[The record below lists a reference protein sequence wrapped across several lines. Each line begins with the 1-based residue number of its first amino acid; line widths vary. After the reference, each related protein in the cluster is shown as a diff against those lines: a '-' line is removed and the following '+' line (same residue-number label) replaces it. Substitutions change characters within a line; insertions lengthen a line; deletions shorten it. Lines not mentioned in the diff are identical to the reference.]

1 MQAMTDSPSQPDSA
15 RTLVFVLY
23 GLYAAAF
30 FTTGLTAVAG
40 LVIAY
45 LKRESLSGTVYR
57 SHADWLIRTFWI
69 SLAVSLVG
77 LLLTLLGIGMLLL
90 MAVAVWVIY
99 RLVVGALAVN
109 ERKPIAEGQWG
120 LAA

>member
-1 MQAMTDSPSQPDSA
+1 MNDVTTQTDSA
-15 RTLVFVLY
+15 RTLTFVLY
-23 GLYAAAF
+23 GLFAGGF
-30 FTTGLTAVAG
+30 VTSGLTAVAG
-40 LVIAY
+40 LFVAY

-69 SLAVSLVG
+69 SLAVTLVG
-77 LLLTLLGIGMLLL
+77 FLLTLLGIGFLVLI
-90 MAVAVWVIY
+90 AVAVWVIY
-99 RLVVGALAVN
+99 RLVVGALAAH

>member
-1 MQAMTDSPSQPDSA
+1 MDETTTQPDTA
-15 RTLVFVLY
+15 RTLAFVLY
-23 GLYAAAF
+23 GLFAAGF
-30 FTTGLTAVAG
+30 ISSGVTTLAG
-40 LVIAY
+40 LLIAY
-45 LKRESLSGTVYR
+45 LKRDTLSGTVYR
-57 SHADWLIRTFWI
+57 SHADWLIRTFWL

-77 LLLTLLGIGMLLL
+77 LLLTLVGVGVLVLLG
-90 MAVAVWVIY
+90 VAVWVIY